1 MSLAGKPHADAGDT
15 RQGGHRADV
24 GAGSGDGP
32 ARKLGQ
38 KRPGIRVAVLGK
50 VTGLS
55 VVTVG
60 VAAHFPLQESVLLP
74 SAAGFCVPV
83 CVCIRLCVC
92 VCVCLSV
99 SIFGDWHRSSET
111 ERKGLRPI

>member
-1 MSLAGKPHADAGDT
+1 MSLAGKPRADAGDT

-32 ARKLGQ
+32 ACKLGQ

-60 VAAHFPLQESVLLP
+60 VATHFPLQESISLA

-92 VCVCLSV
+92 VCVCV
-99 SIFGDWHRSSET
+99 SICVYFW
-111 ERKGLRPI
+111 

>member
-60 VAAHFPLQESVLLP
+60 VATHFPL
-74 SAAGFCVPV
+74 
-83 CVCIRLCVC
+83 
-92 VCVCLSV
+92 
-99 SIFGDWHRSSET
+99 
-111 ERKGLRPI
+111 